1 MSSKSKKPDA
11 TPVSE
16 GEKQQAALSREQYN
30 HYKTTYSPIEHQF
43 AEEVSRDYSARLG
56 GQVGTAASREM
67 TPGLQ
72 SMALSGAPVDTADLA
87 STVTAGRQGAWAQGR
102 RASEDGMLTAA
113 KIGLGVSG
121 DAGNSIGD
129 AGRVQT
135 NVALT
140 DLQAK
145 LQEQKAKS
153 EERAALYGA
162 VGQVAGVGLG
172 YAGSKYL
179 AGGQGAV
186 GKQLS
191 GKKTVTTMNGTGRN
205 YGGYA

>member
-1 MSSKSKKPDA
+1 MSSKSKKPDP
-11 TPVSE
+11 TPVSA

-30 HYKTTYSPIEHQF
+30 HYKSTYSPIEHQF

-67 TPGLQ
+67 TPALQ
-72 SMALSGAPVDTADLA
+72 SMALSGTPVDTADLA
-87 STVTAGRQGAWAQGR
+87 STITAGRQSAWAQGR

-121 DAGNSIGD
+121 DAGNSMGD

-145 LQEQKAKS
+145 LQEQKAKA

-162 VGQVAGVGLG
+162 VSQVAGVGMG
-172 YAGSKYL
+172 YAGAKHLS
-179 AGGQGAV
+179 GGQGQV
-186 GKQLS
+186 GSQLS
-191 GKKTVTTMNGTGRN
+191 DKKTVTTMNGNGRN